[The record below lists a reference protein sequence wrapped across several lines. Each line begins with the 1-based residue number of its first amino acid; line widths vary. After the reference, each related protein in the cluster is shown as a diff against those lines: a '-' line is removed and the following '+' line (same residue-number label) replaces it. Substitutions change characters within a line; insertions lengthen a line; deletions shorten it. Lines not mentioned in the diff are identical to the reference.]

1 MTFEQKLK
9 CHQIIHAAS
18 ALSGVVGVIPIVTFF
33 DSVVITPAQVTMV
46 IALGKVFG
54 KEISESYA
62 QAIAG
67 AGVAEMVGKG
77 ASKVASKVVF
87 HSIPVIGN
95 IANGAVAASLTEAL
109 GWFIVSQ
116 FDDDNT
122 VHFQ

>member
-1 MTFEQKLK
+1 MTFEQRTK

-18 ALSGVVGVIPIVTFF
+18 ALSGAVGVIPIVTFF

-67 AGVAEMVGKG
+67 AAVAEMVGKG
-77 ASKVASKVVF
+77 ASKVVF
-87 HSIPVIGN
+87 SCIPVIGN

>member
-1 MTFEQKLK
+1 MTYEQKSK

-18 ALSGVVGVIPIVTFF
+18 ALSGAVGVIPIVTFF

-54 KEISESYA
+54 KEISKSAAEGM
-62 QAIAG
+62 AG
-67 AGVAEMVGKG
+67 AKVAEMVGKG
-77 ASKVASKVVF
+77 ASKAVF
-87 HSIPVIGN
+87 STIPIIGN

-116 FDDDNT
+116 FDDDKT
-122 VHFQ
+122 VSFQ